1 MLEHQKRVVAASS
14 DPGSARALIPVLREL
29 DRRGASVHA
38 LVSGPSVGI
47 FGAEL
52 AHLSAQSVPDDIPMK
67 DVSRFLLEN
76 GAEVL
81 MTGAGAYN
89 QIEHTCRLA
98 ARMVQ
103 IPSLAILDYWFEYEA
118 RFHRTQ
124 DGMTVE
130 SYPDIVCALDNLSRE
145 GLLSSGLKPEQ
156 VVVTGGPNLEETLHW
171 WEDMDSDRLAALRV
185 KYGVTASELAFVFFS
200 EPYYTA
206 PIGLRLTGPGGL
218 FRADGTPVFG
228 YTAPEILKKV
238 ITVLLSASLQER
250 RCVHLLVK
258 PHPLEWPEA
267 LRPQA
272 MQAQSEW
279 LKTDLLDETNPKEL
293 MAVSDVVI
301 GMSSIALLEAAL
313 VGKLALSV
321 QVGLRQTQ
329 SFDPCIGN
337 ALGYTVPVFDSDTLV
352 RVMSS
357 VCRGTAG
364 LHPKP
369 ALRLN
374 LAGAT
379 ARVAD
384 LVLLR

>member
-1 MLEHQKRVVAASS
+1 MA
-14 DPGSARALIPVLREL
+14 
-29 DRRGASVHA
+29 RRGASVRA

-52 AHLSAQSVPDDIPMK
+52 AHLPALSVPDDIAIE

-76 GAEVL
+76 RANVL
-81 MTGAGAYN
+81 LTGAGAYN

-98 ARMVQ
+98 ARANS
-103 IPSLAILDYWFEYEA
+103 IPGIAVLDYWFEYEA
-118 RFHRTQ
+118 RFHRTH
-124 DGMTVE
+124 DGTTVE
-130 SYPDIVCALDNLSRE
+130 SYPGIVCALDNLSRE
-145 GLLSSGLKPEQ
+145 GLLAAGLKPEQ

-171 WEDMDSDRLAALRV
+171 WEDIDADRSAALRV
-185 KYGVTASELAFVFFS
+185 KYGITASELSIVFFS

-206 PIGLRLTGPGGL
+206 PQGLPLTGPGGL

-228 YTAPEILKKV
+228 YTASEILKMV
-238 ITVLLSASLQER
+238 ITSLLSSSLQAQR
-250 RCVHLLVK
+250 RVHLLVK
-258 PHPLEWPEA
+258 PHPLEWQEA
-267 LRPQA
+267 LRLQA

-279 LKTDLLDETNPKEL
+279 LKTDFLDEAHPKEL
-293 MAVSDVVI
+293 MAASDVVI

-321 QVGLRQTQ
+321 QVGLRQTR
-329 SFDPCIGN
+329 SLDPCIGN
-337 ALGYTVPVFDSDTLV
+337 ALGYTVPVFDSVTLD

-357 VCRGTAG
+357 ACRGTAG
-364 LHPKP
+364 LRPKP
-369 ALRLN
+369 ARRLN
-374 LAGAT
+374 LAGAA